1 MCSEVD
7 DGFSEGRIV
16 AEISTGR
23 VRSVCPNGPIITQHF
38 ILCSSVVYTK
48 YLLKQKKIE
57 VVQICVL
64 WS

>member
-48 YLLKQKKIE
+48 YLLKQKK
-57 VVQICVL
+57 
-64 WS
+64 